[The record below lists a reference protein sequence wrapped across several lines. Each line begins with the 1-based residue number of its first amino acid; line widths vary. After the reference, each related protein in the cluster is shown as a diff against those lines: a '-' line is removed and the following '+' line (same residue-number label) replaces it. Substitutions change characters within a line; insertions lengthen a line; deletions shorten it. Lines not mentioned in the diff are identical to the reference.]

1 MVFFVF
7 LLINYKIYN
16 SAENLPHQWDELPVN
31 DIFLKSTFLKGLE
44 KAYPDNISI
53 YYTAFFLDK
62 DIVGIAIIQR
72 VKLYAKEMFRNNS
85 SSFLKQTFRSTIA
98 TFLKGNILVVGNLMH
113 TGQHGVYFDQNKIQT
128 SEFVDT
134 VLKAVNEIHK
144 EIKVKHNK
152 KIRMILLKDYF
163 KHDAFFVDNTDFDS
177 KGFYKVKVQPNMI
190 MDIRAN
196 WTAFEDYISNMNTK
210 YRTRYKRALK
220 KFGTISKRELSET
233 EIEDHFK
240 NLHQL
245 YLNVSNNASFNT
257 FILPEDHFLIL
268 KQQLKDNF
276 KVFGYYLDNQL
287 IGFYTLIVNDSV
299 LETYFLGYD
308 EEHQYK
314 NQLYLNMLYDMA
326 KYGINNKFT
335 SVVYARTAMEIK
347 SSVGAKPKEMF
358 MYMRHTNSFANMI
371 LRIVFNFL
379 NPTPKWEERHPFK

>member
-1 MVFFVF
+1 V
-7 LLINYKIYN
+7 
-16 SAENLPHQWDELPVN
+16 
-31 DIFLKSTFLKGLE
+31 
-44 KAYPDNISI
+44 
-53 YYTAFFLDK
+53 
-62 DIVGIAIIQR
+62 
-72 VKLYAKEMFRNNS
+72 
-85 SSFLKQTFRSTIA
+85 
-98 TFLKGNILVVGNLMH
+98 
-113 TGQHGVYFDQNKIQT
+113 
-128 SEFVDT
+128 
-134 VLKAVNEIHK
+134 VNEIHK